1 MVVLLLSLI
10 AVCMLAAGAAILA
23 MHLATL
29 LGSVRGEHG
38 ALLEGRPV
46 FLGELTRTAEEREG
60 KDHVGIGAGFGW
72 ANRPNS

>member
-38 ALLEGRPV
+38 ALLVSEPASSESSRPSTP
-46 FLGELTRTAEEREG
+46 LPHQPRQ
-60 KDHVGIGAGFGW
+60 I
-72 ANRPNS
+72 